1 MFIIKQPGHLCT
13 RPGGFRRAI
22 CGTLAALEGLGK
34 SLEVPNIFAG
44 VCNERQLVTGTV
56 HLILTYK

>member
-1 MFIIKQPGHLCT
+1 MFIIKQQPGNLCT

-22 CGTLAALEGLGK
+22 CGTPLAALEGLGK

-44 VCNERQLVTGTV
+44 VYNVRQIVTV
-56 HLILTYK
+56 HLI